1 MLLIRKTFKG
11 LSSAKELTLY
21 LKGEYNDL
29 TKTIYFRKMKNK
41 KERKSCGQISNI
53 ACKKR

>member
-11 LSSAKELTLY
+11 LSSAEELTLY

-29 TKTIYFRKMKNK
+29 PKTIYFRKKWKIKKNENHVDK
-41 KERKSCGQISNI
+41 
-53 ACKKR
+53 